1 MNSINFIFL
10 KFYSIFFVILAFTN
24 CLKEKPVEAIKYSYA
39 FPYATLFEI
48 ENESLKE
55 IDRIPNGIT
64 LIITKQKRFQNETFY
79 EVIYN
84 KKKGWVKE
92 AQLHDRE
99 GFFYF
104 GVDTPKG
111 INLREEP
118 NQKSKTI
125 DFLPFDTMGEVLK
138 WNEKEES
145 IQMRKGFWLQ
155 INFNEKKGWVFSGF
169 LTIDKSLEKMKERT
183 GGVYS
188 EVDFYRNFRNTKYI
202 SEAKESDF
210 SKEEISKLEI
220 IERIDFNSYQIL
232 KLRQVK
238 GGNEFKKVVFLNKE
252 NNRYYSF
259 NTKDWM
265 DNGDIIQFKNPLDRV
280 ILYNDIECCHG
291 QISSYFLFFL
301 KNKIVRI
308 PFHPDTNGYCFMTSV
323 AGGFSPFIK
332 NRYNPQGKTIYT
344 FAKHGKCPDDDEL
357 KRIESE
363 RKDSHSDSYSYRST
377 PEKFTASQFII
388 LKWDENSV
396 TMEKYFEDDIPNKF
410 KKDWD
415 NSSEENNFISD
426 PSKFLDH

>member
-1 MNSINFIFL
+1 MSSIHFIFSKL
-10 KFYSIFFVILAFTN
+10 HLIFFIIFVFLN
-24 CLKEKPVEAIKYSYA
+24 CSKEKPVEVVKYSHA
-39 FPYATLFEI
+39 FPYTALYEI

-55 IDRIPNGIT
+55 IDRIPNRIKLIT
-64 LIITKQKRFQNETFY
+64 TQEMRFQYETFY
-79 EVIYN
+79 EVLYN

-92 AQLHDRE
+92 SELHDKE
-99 GFFYF
+99 GFLYF

-138 WNEKEES
+138 WNEKEET
-145 IQMRKGFWLQ
+145 IQNKKGFWIQ
-155 INFNEKKGWVFSGF
+155 INFNKRKGWVFSGF

-188 EVDFYRNFRNTKYI
+188 ELDFYRNFRNTKNI
-202 SEAKESDF
+202 SEANESDF

-220 IERIDFNSYQIL
+220 IESIDLNSYKIL
-232 KLRQVK
+232 KLKQVK

-265 DNGDIIQFKNPLDRV
+265 DNGDIIQFKNPLDSV

-291 QISSYFLFFL
+291 QISSYFIFFL

-308 PFHPDTNGYCFMTSV
+308 PFHPDTNGYCFMDAV
-323 AGGFSPFIK
+323 IGGFSPFIK

-344 FAKHGKCPDDDEL
+344 FAKHGKCRNDDDKAEIDY
-357 KRIESE
+357 KRKYE
-363 RKDSHSDSYSYRST
+363 HSDSYSYRST

-415 NSSEENNFISD
+415 NSSEENNFIVD